1 MLARQLYTRNKM
13 EYNYSI
19 DMVNK
24 IIHVK
29 VTGDIH
35 ETDAA
40 EMGVLLRR
48 KALDLNCKLFLDL
61 SDAVSYILM
70 GTAYFWVERRY
81 DVVDERMR
89 YISTAYLINPEQE
102 SYYNFIQTVCLN
114 HGVKVRVFDVED
126 DAINW
131 LKSV

>member
-1 MLARQLYTRNKM
+1 MLANLLYTRNKM

-19 DMVNK
+19 DMANK

-29 VTGDIH
+29 VTGDIY

-40 EMGVLLRR
+40 EMGLFLRR

-61 SDAVSYILM
+61 SEAFCYILM

-81 DVVDERMR
+81 DVIDERMR
-89 YISTAYLINPEQE
+89 YISTAYLINQEQE

-114 HGVKVRVFDVED
+114 HGVKIRVFKAED
-126 DAINW
+126 DALAW
-131 LKSV
+131 LKKG

>member
-1 MLARQLYTRNKM
+1 MLASLLYTKNKM

-35 ETDAA
+35 ETEAA

-48 KALDLNCKLFLDL
+48 KALDLKCKLFLDL
-61 SDAVSYILM
+61 SDANCHILM

-102 SYYNFIQTVCLN
+102 SYYNFIQTLCLN
-114 HGVKVRVFDVED
+114 HGIKVRIFKSED
-126 DAINW
+126 DAIGW